1 MNTPSASRLFA
12 IASLVVA
19 LISSSVN
26 VQARQT
32 KPWADPDAAL
42 FYDDLKPYGEWV
54 SHKTYGTVWYPR
66 HVPRNWRPY
75 TDGHWDY
82 TRQYG
87 WLWVADEPWG
97 WAPFHYGRWAWDTW
111 YGWIWVPGRTW
122 APAWV
127 FWRSGGGYASWAPM
141 PPTVLW
147 LAGNGLNTHYFNYD
161 RDLPWDCWV
170 TVSEHHLPNRHMHN
184 HIVAPQQNRHII
196 PRTRSLNSL
205 TVINQTI
212 VNQGIPIS
220 QIEQVAGK
228 PVPIVSPKIRDNVN
242 KHAGKHQRDTHPEIV
257 RINEAVPLSAEE
269 SQKHEAL
276 AIKLDREN
284 APAVQVSSPIE
295 SQLPGTTNKE
305 PRIPGRLHHSPG
317 STPVNHNGANLQ
329 NPSEPG
335 QPATLLDPSVNQEIL
350 PLIHPLPTLTNETT
364 SEPDPPVNVTNPI
377 EPFSSET
384 ANKAIDQQNENRPI
398 STNKALQ
405 QLEIEQPSDLSPN
418 DAPAGQS
425 PQNIKPPGIIQPVDP
440 IQPEIRNLQPTEKAS
455 IQEQSPITNKQELQ
469 TEDDKP
475 LQRQQEATV
484 EQPSMQQQGLTD
496 QELLPV
502 QDRPNLQQSQ
512 DQPLVQ
518 EIRIEQEQPSQIQQ
532 AEPVSQPQTSSQSD
546 STIQQQ
552 PEPIQQEV
560 ESIQIEQP
568 AQIQQPEPVYQ
579 PETPYQ
585 SSSDVPQQPEPIQQ
599 EVESIQIEQPAQTQ
613 QSEPVY
619 QPETPYQS
627 NSDVPQQPEP
637 IQQEIE
643 SIQIEQPAQ
652 IQQPEPV
659 YQPETPSQPVVE
671 SQPPPEPVTIQA
683 PPVQQPEA
691 ANPPKTSCVP
701 TEQNNCT
708 K

>member
-12 IASLVVA
+12 IASLAVV

-26 VQARQT
+26 SQARQV
-32 KPWADPDAAL
+32 KPWSDPDVAL

-75 TDGHWDY
+75 TDGHWAY

-111 YGWIWVPGRTW
+111 YGWIWVPGRIW

-147 LAGNGLNTHYFNYD
+147 QAGNGLNTHYFNYE

-170 TVSEHHLPNRHMHN
+170 TVSEYHLPHRRMHH
-184 HIVAPQQNRHII
+184 HIVAPHHNRHIL
-196 PRTRSLNSL
+196 PRTHTLNSL

-212 VNQGIPIS
+212 VNQGIPLS
-220 QIEQVAGK
+220 RIEQVAGK
-228 PVPIVSPKIRDNVN
+228 PVSIESPEVRDNAN
-242 KHAGKHQRDTHPEIV
+242 KHPGKHKKGPHPEIV
-257 RINEAVPLSAEE
+257 RINETVPLSTEE

-276 AIKLDREN
+276 AIKLDREH
-284 APAVQVSSPIE
+284 APAIQISSPIE
-295 SQLPGTTNKE
+295 SQLPGTSNKE

-317 STPVNHNGANLQ
+317 STPVNHDGANLQ

-335 QPATLLDPSVNQEIL
+335 QPATLLDPSVSQQIL
-350 PLIHPLPTLTNETT
+350 PPVHPLSTLTNETT
-364 SEPDPPVNVTNPI
+364 SVPDSPVNVTNPI

-398 STNKALQ
+398 PTKETLQ
-405 QLEIEQPSDLSPN
+405 QLESEQPSELSPN
-418 DAPAGQS
+418 DAPTDQS
-425 PQNIKPPGIIQPVDP
+425 PQNIKDSEISQPVDNP
-440 IQPEIRNLQPTEKAS
+440 IQPEIRNAQPVENPS
-455 IQEQSPITNKQELQ
+455 MLEQPQTVNQQELQ

-475 LQRQQEATV
+475 LQRQPETTA
-484 EQPSMQQQGLTD
+484 EQPSMQQQDLSD

-502 QDRPNLQQSQ
+502 QDRPNLQES
-512 DQPLVQ
+512 
-518 EIRIEQEQPSQIQQ
+518 QEQPSQIQQ
-532 AEPVSQPQTSSQSD
+532 TEPVYQPETPSQSD
-546 STIQQQ
+546 SSIQQQ

-568 AQIQQPEPVYQ
+568 AQTQQSEPVYQ
-579 PETPYQ
+579 PETTYQ
-585 SSSDVPQQPEPIQQ
+585 SNSEVPQQPEPIQQ

-637 IQQEIE
+637 IQQEVE

-652 IQQPEPV
+652 TQQSEPV

-671 SQPPPEPVTIQA
+671 SQPPPETITIEA

-691 ANPPKTSCVP
+691 ASPPKTSCVP
-701 TEQNNCT
+701 TEQNDCT